1 MKRPVRVSFRVRLFA
16 AFLAAALVPLLICS
30 AMLIQIFRLRMDAAT
45 AAEAQANL
53 TGVLHAL
60 EEGYDGFSSA
70 AAALREDPLVLNA
83 LCGGDV
89 ADTQVYARLFAATGG
104 IRDYARFDLYDGEGV
119 CRYST
124 RTAPAA
130 QQLSTRWGVLQKAPD
145 TGEIAFFAGEDVSG
159 GSSPLLQGAAVVTD
173 RNGQRAGYVVV
184 SLYQSD
190 FYQLVEGKYGA
201 QGSLILLS
209 DYWRPVYCAQPSL
222 AASLAPQLRSRLL
235 AGDGPEG
242 MSDSFS
248 YSVERCAPMGLYL
261 VLRRPLVLDR
271 DTVGLLY
278 TVSLFSCLICVAVSV
293 LMGLNLSRQMFRPI
307 AQLSGAIRQV
317 EQDDLDVRVARDR
330 NDELGDL
337 ALRFNDMVAA
347 LKRSR
352 RQLVDNQ
359 RELDQAQIRMLQA
372 QLNPHFL
379 CNTLDTMKWI
389 SKINKVPEVALM
401 STNLADILRFC
412 ISPDEFVSLEREA
425 KILARY
431 IEIQR
436 IRLSGSFA
444 FTLTLPEALEDCLV
458 PKMILQPIVE
468 NAILHGID
476 GVENGAVAVEIAEG
490 TDGMLRITVS
500 DNGHGFPSRLIGPFR
515 QAGRDRAGG
524 RLGLYNVNTILSKY
538 YGEGCGLILQNRA
551 GDGGAVVTAILP
563 VRREEGPPC

>member
-1 MKRPVRVSFRVRLFA
+1 MKRPVRISFRVRLFA

-30 AMLIQIFRLRMDAAT
+30 AMLLQIFRLRMADAAE
-45 AAEAQANL
+45 AEAQAHL

-70 AAALREDPLVLNA
+70 AAALREDPLVLDA
-83 LCGGDV
+83 LRGGAV
-89 ADTQVYARLFAATGG
+89 ADTRVYARLFEATGG
-104 IRDYARFDLYDGEGV
+104 TRDYARFDLYDGEGV

-130 QQLSTRWGVLQKAPD
+130 PRLSTRWGVLQKASD
-145 TGEIAFFAGEDVSG
+145 TGGIAFSAGEDISDE
-159 GSSPLLQGAAVVTD
+159 SSPLLQGAAVVTD
-173 RNGQRAGYVVV
+173 RDGQRAGYVVV

-190 FYQLVEGKYGA
+190 FYRLVEGKYGA
-201 QGSLILLS
+201 QGALILLS

-222 AASLAPQLRSRLL
+222 AASLAPQFRSRLL
-235 AGDGPEG
+235 AGDGLEG
-242 MSDSFS
+242 ISDSFS
-248 YSVERCAPMGLYL
+248 YSVERCTPMGLYL
-261 VLRRPLVLDR
+261 VLRRPQVLDR

-278 TVSLFSCLICVAVSV
+278 TVSAFSCLICVAVSV
-293 LMGLNLSRQMFRPI
+293 LMSLSLSRQMFRPI
-307 AQLSGAIRQV
+307 AQLRGAIRQV
-317 EQDDLDVRVARDR
+317 EQDDLDVQVACGR

-352 RQLVDNQ
+352 KQLVDNQ

-412 ISPDEFVSLEREA
+412 ISPDEFVPLGRETEILE
-425 KILARY
+425 RY

-436 IRLSGSFA
+436 IRLSGSFT
-444 FTLTLPEALEDCLV
+444 FTLSLPESLEDCLV

-476 GVENGAVAVEIAEG
+476 GMENGAVAVNIAEG
-490 TDGMLRITVS
+490 ADGMLRITVS
-500 DNGHGFPSRLIGPFR
+500 DNGHGLPSRLIGPFR
-515 QAGRDRAGG
+515 QAGRDRGSG
-524 RLGLYNVNTILSKY
+524 RLGLYNVDTILLKY
-538 YGEGCGLILQNRA
+538 YGEGCGLILKNNSEGR
-551 GDGGAVVTAILP
+551 GAAVTAVLP
-563 VRREEGPPC
+563 VRREEGAIC

>member
-1 MKRPVRVSFRVRLFA
+1 M
-16 AFLAAALVPLLICS
+16 
-30 AMLIQIFRLRMDAAT
+30 
-45 AAEAQANL
+45 N
-53 TGVLHAL
+53 HAL
-60 EEGYDGFSSA
+60 SSK
-70 AAALREDPLVLNA
+70 D
-83 LCGGDV
+83 
-89 ADTQVYARLFAATGG
+89 LFAATGG
-104 IRDYARFDLYDGEGV
+104 ARDYARFDLYDGEGV

-130 QQLSTRWGVLQKAPD
+130 QQLSTCWGVLQKAPD
-145 TGEIAFFAGEDVSG
+145 TGEITFSAGEDVSG
-159 GSSPLLQGAAVVTD
+159 GSAPLLQGAAVIND

-190 FYQLVEGKYGA
+190 FYQLTEGKYGA

-235 AGDGPEG
+235 AGDGLEG
-242 MSDSFS
+242 ISDSFS

-261 VLRRPLVLDR
+261 VLRWPQVLDR
-271 DTVGLLY
+271 DTMGLLY
-278 TVSLFSCLICVAVSV
+278 TVSVFSCLICVAVSV
-293 LMGLNLSRQMFRPI
+293 LMSLSLSRQMFRPI
-307 AQLSGAIRQV
+307 AQLSRAIRQV
-317 EQDDLDVRVARDR
+317 EQDDLDVQVARGR

-352 RQLVDNQ
+352 KQLVDNQ

-412 ISPDEFVSLEREA
+412 ISPDEFVSLRLET

-436 IRLSGSFA
+436 IRLSGSFT

-476 GVENGAVAVEIAEG
+476 GVEDGAVAVDIAEG
-490 TDGMLRITVS
+490 ADGMLRITVS
-500 DNGHGFPSRLIGPFR
+500 DNGHGLPSRLIGPFR
-515 QAGRDRAGG
+515 QTALDRAEGC
-524 RLGLYNVNTILSKY
+524 LGLYNVDTILLKY
-538 YGEGCGLILQNRA
+538 YGEGCGLILKNQTEGR
-551 GDGGAVVTAILP
+551 GAVVTAILP